1 MFNGRRSDYDV
12 TNTVRVSSAADVRDA
27 ILALYVSTWPGADFT
42 PVARASRDCE
52 QAFAGHMPGYFGV
65 DTIYHDQQH
74 TLDVT
79 LAMARLLAGY
89 ERTHAGTPQALGAER
104 AAVGLLLALFHDIGY
119 LRVHGEEATNGAEFT
134 RTHVS
139 RSARFMERYLP
150 KVGLGHW
157 TRLTSEIVHYTGYEK
172 SFEQIGRIVTDPR
185 DVQLGHLLGTG
196 LLDDAESALI
206 AARLT
211 SGSDWIFLGSHDGQA
226 IRFNETHVR
235 PMGRPARGVRGMDL
249 AKNDYIVGAE
259 VVGEDGLILSISE
272 MGYGKRTRLTD
283 YRLTNRGVK
292 GVINMKV
299 TRKTGSVEAILSVKE
314 DSELMIITREGKM
327 IRIDSGE
334 IRQAGRSTQGV
345 RLVRMEDKDT
355 VAAASLIPESEK
367 PAEGEPEAPAPPAI
381 Q

>member
-1 MFNGRRSDYDV
+1 MYNGRRSDYDV

-185 DVQLGHLLGTG
+185 DVQLGHLLGTA
-196 LLDDAESALI
+196 DLI
-206 AARLT
+206 AQMADRCYLEKCRDRLAPE
-211 SGSDWIFLGSHDGQA
+211 FVLG
-226 IRFNETHVR
+226 
-235 PMGRPARGVRGMDL
+235 GVAVPLGTGGRGMKYASGLDL
-249 AKNDYIVGAE
+249 LRQTPTF
-259 VVGEDGLILSISE
+259 VGEMRS
-272 MGYGKRTRLTD
+272 KRLEAGFHHA
-283 YRLTNRGVK
+283 YRYIEPLFEGRNPY
-292 GVINMKV
+292 I
-299 TRKTGSVEAILSVKE
+299 EAIDSSMGFLHRVLRSESWRLLRRSPQVFAAQNDTLSAV
-314 DSELMIITREGKM
+314 
-327 IRIDSGE
+327 
-334 IRQAGRSTQGV
+334 RSQMVGYFRKAWTP
-345 RLVRMEDKDT
+345 K
-355 VAAASLIPESEK
+355 
-367 PAEGEPEAPAPPAI
+367 
-381 Q
+381 